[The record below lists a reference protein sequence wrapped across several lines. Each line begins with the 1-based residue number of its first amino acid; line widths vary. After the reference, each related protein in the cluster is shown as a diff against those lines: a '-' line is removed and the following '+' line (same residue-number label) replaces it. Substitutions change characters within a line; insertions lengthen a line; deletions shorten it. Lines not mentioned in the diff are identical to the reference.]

1 MQFVIRSL
9 TTQQKKMGFFIDFLI
24 KNGVGR
30 WMRRFKKKRWKY
42 RRQSLVLL
50 KKVVKTMA
58 IQSLSL
64 AGTQTVGPDCS
75 RITSLTL
82 A

>member
-30 WMRRFKKKRWKY
+30 WMRRFKKKR
-42 RRQSLVLL
+42 
-50 KKVVKTMA
+50 
-58 IQSLSL
+58 
-64 AGTQTVGPDCS
+64 
-75 RITSLTL
+75 
-82 A
+82 

>member
-30 WMRRFKKKRWKY
+30 WMRRFKKKGDENIDD
-42 RRQSLVLL
+42 
-50 KKVVKTMA
+50 KVSSYWRK
-58 IQSLSL
+58 L
-64 AGTQTVGPDCS
+64 
-75 RITSLTL
+75 
-82 A
+82 